1 MTEIDDERSALDP
14 ARLADATWH
23 TGPQHLPT
31 EDTVADLT
39 ALARIH
45 LDAALTDEH
54 GRSAELIL
62 RDGPMRQTIIA
73 LREGIELAE
82 HNSPAA
88 ASLQVLVGR
97 VRVTGQEISE
107 VVAGRLDVL
116 THHRHAVLALED
128 SVFLLT
134 TVTSVESSVGGPER
148 AR

>member
-1 MTEIDDERSALDP
+1 M
-14 ARLADATWH
+14 
-23 TGPQHLPT
+23 
-31 EDTVADLT
+31 ADLT

-45 LDAALTDEH
+45 LDAALADEH

-73 LREGIELAE
+73 LRDGVELAE

-88 ASLQVLVGR
+88 ASIQVLQGR
-97 VRVTGQEISE
+97 VRVTGQE
-107 VVAGRLDVL
+107 VADVDEGRIEVL
-116 THHRHAVLALED
+116 THQRHSVLALDD

-134 TVTSVESSVGGPER
+134 TVTGVEGSIVGPER

>member
-1 MTEIDDERSALDP
+1 M
-14 ARLADATWH
+14 
-23 TGPQHLPT
+23 
-31 EDTVADLT
+31 ADLT

-45 LDAALTDEH
+45 LDAALGDEH

-97 VRVTGQEISE
+97 VRVTGQEVSE

>member
-1 MTEIDDERSALDP
+1 M
-14 ARLADATWH
+14 
-23 TGPQHLPT
+23 
-31 EDTVADLT
+31 ADLT
-39 ALARIH
+39 DLATTH
-45 LDAALTDEH
+45 LAAARADEH

-62 RDGPMRQTIIA
+62 RDGPMRQSIIA
-73 LREGIELAE
+73 LRSGVELAE

-97 VRVTGQEISE
+97 VRVTGQEVSE
-107 VVAGRLDVL
+107 VAAGRLDVL

-134 TVTSVESSVGGPER
+134 TVTSVESSADGPER